1 MLEKIDRKRVAG
13 WSPQQ
18 LSSTL
23 LGRCASPPPKPWAG
37 RGLQTKRI
45 VWCREGSMVL
55 VRFRDGANKIQ
66 RKQIVRYHLF
76 PFSQLLFPSPA
87 QPLLPSLLPPL
98 ACRSHETDMFCDLT
112 TVTATRKM
120 PRRHSNMWRS
130 RLPSRSRHRRPNR
143 NISPRSIRP
152 RPPRSIKPRP
162 PRSIRWLLKS
172 SNMSPPPPRQS
183 SMPPLSNTSRAP
195 PWAAMR

>member
-1 MLEKIDRKRVAG
+1 MLEKINRKRVAG

-112 TVTATRKM
+112 TVTATRPCPSPSPSSS
-120 PRRHSNMWRS
+120 PRGRLHV
-130 RLPSRSRHRRPNR
+130 LPS
-143 NISPRSIRP
+143 
-152 RPPRSIKPRP
+152 
-162 PRSIRWLLKS
+162 
-172 SNMSPPPPRQS
+172 
-183 SMPPLSNTSRAP
+183 AP
-195 PWAAMR
+195 PSPSVKGARYFPNSPW